1 MTASKSLP
9 ARPSL
14 ESLRKQA
21 KKFAR
26 DIAVGDAGAIARA
39 RVHLPHADLP
49 LTQRNAQLVI
59 AREYGYPG
67 WQELTAE
74 VSKRLGKGLEW
85 AVSQANRHIHDN
97 DVEGLRQLLAEY
109 PALLSWRTDEKGN
122 KEGLLGMAT
131 SAYGDAFDPSR
142 EQAFT
147 RAACAEL
154 LIDVGAVVA
163 PSVLDGL
170 IDSRARG
177 LLDLFHRKGL
187 LPRSL
192 KFCAA
197 LGDVNGVRARLDTNS
212 DDLVAVNKAFLC
224 ACRFEHATAAAPL
237 LDRSITLDA
246 ELGRLIDGG
255 PGRSTFVQSIIANG
269 YEDVD
274 LTNNHPPGLWR
285 AFVMRQVSRALHEGD
300 LTSFVGGLRR
310 EAWMLSDAWVK
321 FQVRLIE
328 VAVLNPLRDRGAF
341 IDALLGLDP
350 AVLHSRVPPPSQ
362 AVEFAFTYAKT
373 HLLPSLLRIWPLPDD
388 LPTAAGNGDVARVRS
403 WFDQSGKP
411 ALGDLAKHH
420 SPANGF
426 YNPEAPLEARL
437 QWGEPSV
444 QHVLDTALAW
454 AVINNHFEIADF
466 LLGHGADINTRWS
479 SHEPSSIMH
488 ELVGVHKNYEAMQ
501 FLVDRGIDLTI
512 KDYRWNNT
520 AQGWA
525 SYFGDEKM
533 AQWLEEAQK
542 RREQSSR

>member
-1 MTASKSLP
+1 MTTSKLP

-21 KKFAR
+21 KKLAR
-26 DIAVGDAGAIARA
+26 GILAGDPTAIARA
-39 RVHLPHADLP
+39 RAHLPKAKLP
-49 LTQRNAQLVI
+49 LAQRDAQLVL
-59 AREYGYPG
+59 AREYGFAG
-67 WQELTAE
+67 WQDLVKE
-74 VSKRLGKGLEW
+74 VKQRLGKGLEW
-85 AVSQANRHIHDN
+85 AVSQATRHVHEN
-97 DVEGLRQLLAEY
+97 DVEGLRQLLAEH
-109 PALLSWRTDEKGN
+109 PALLSWRTDEKGDDR
-122 KEGLLGMAT
+122 GLLGMAT

-147 RAACAEL
+147 RASCAEL
-154 LIDVGAVVA
+154 LIDAGAVVV
-163 PSVLDGL
+163 PSVCEGL

-187 LPRSL
+187 LPPSL
-192 KFCAA
+192 KFFAA
-197 LGDVNGVRARLDTNS
+197 LGDVNGVRACLDTNGN
-212 DDLVAVNKAFLC
+212 DLVAVNKAFLS
-224 ACRFEHATAAAPL
+224 ASRFEHAGATALL
-237 LDRSITLDA
+237 LDRSISLDA
-246 ELGRLIDGG
+246 ELGRRIDNK
-255 PGRSTFVQSIIANG
+255 PDRSTFVQDIITKS

-285 AFVMRQVSRALHEGD
+285 AFVMRQISRALHEGS
-300 LTSFVGGLRR
+300 LRSFVSGLRGEPWLR
-310 EAWMLSDAWVK
+310 CDACVK

-328 VAVLNPLRDRGAF
+328 VAVLNDRAAL
-341 IDALLGLDP
+341 ITALLDLDP
-350 AVLHSRVPPPSQ
+350 ALLRRRVPPPSQ

-388 LPTAAGNGDVARVRS
+388 LPTAAGNGDFARVRS

-411 ALGDLAKHH
+411 ALGELANHH

-426 YNPEAPLEARL
+426 YSPEAPLEERL

-454 AVINNHFEIADF
+454 AVINYHFEIADF
-466 LLGHGADINTRWS
+466 LLGRGANINTRWS

-488 ELVGVHKNYEAMQ
+488 ELVWHHKDYEAMQ

-512 KDYRWNNT
+512 KDYRWNST

-525 SYFGDEKM
+525 SFFGDEK
-533 AQWLEEAQK
+533 AALWLEEAQK
-542 RREQSSR
+542 RREQASH

>member
-1 MTASKSLP
+1 MTTSKLP

-21 KKFAR
+21 KKLAR
-26 DIAVGDAGAIARA
+26 GILAGDPTAIARA
-39 RVHLPHADLP
+39 RAHLPKAKLP
-49 LTQRNAQLVI
+49 LAQRDAQLVL
-59 AREYGYPG
+59 AREYGFAG
-67 WQELTAE
+67 WQDLVKE
-74 VSKRLGKGLEW
+74 VKQRLGKGLEW
-85 AVSQANRHIHDN
+85 AVSQATRHVHEN
-97 DVEGLRQLLAEY
+97 DVEGLRQLLAEH
-109 PALLSWRTDEKGN
+109 PALLSWRTDEKGDDR
-122 KEGLLGMAT
+122 GLLGMAT

-147 RAACAEL
+147 RASCAEL
-154 LIDVGAVVA
+154 LIDAGAVVV
-163 PSVLDGL
+163 PSVCEGL

-187 LPRSL
+187 LPPSL
-192 KFCAA
+192 KFFAA
-197 LGDVNGVRARLDTNS
+197 LGDVNGVRACLDTNGN
-212 DDLVAVNKAFLC
+212 DLVAVNKAFLS
-224 ACRFEHATAAAPL
+224 ASRFEHAGAAALL
-237 LDRSITLDA
+237 LDRSISLDA
-246 ELGRLIDGG
+246 ELGRRIDGG
-255 PGRSTFVQSIIANG
+255 PGRSTFVQDIITKG

-285 AFVMRQVSRALHEGD
+285 AFVMRQISRALHEGN
-300 LTSFVGGLRR
+300 LTSFVSGLRG
-310 EAWMLSDAWVK
+310 EPWLLSDAWVK

-328 VAVLNPLRDRGAF
+328 VAVLNDRAAL
-341 IDALLGLDP
+341 ITALLDLDP
-350 AVLHSRVPPPSQ
+350 ALLRRRVPPPSQ

-388 LPTAAGNGDVARVRS
+388 LPTAAGNGDFARVRS

-411 ALGDLAKHH
+411 ALGELANHH

-426 YNPEAPLEARL
+426 YSPEAPLEERL

-454 AVINNHFEIADF
+454 AVINYHFEIADF
-466 LLGHGADINTRWS
+466 LLGRGANINTRWS

-488 ELVGVHKNYEAMQ
+488 ELVWHHKDYEAMQ

-512 KDYRWNNT
+512 KDYRWNST

-525 SYFGDEKM
+525 SFFGDEK
-533 AQWLEEAQK
+533 AALWLEEAQK
-542 RREQSSR
+542 RREQASH